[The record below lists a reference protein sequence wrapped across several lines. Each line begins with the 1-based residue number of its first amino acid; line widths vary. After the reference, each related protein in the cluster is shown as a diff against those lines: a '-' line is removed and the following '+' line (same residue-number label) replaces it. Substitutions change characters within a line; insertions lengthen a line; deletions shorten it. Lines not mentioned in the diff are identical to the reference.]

1 VRLAADNVLAR
12 NPLLWRILGTAL
24 VLGLLVFAFVQ
35 TASATDGADAVDVA
49 PGTNK
54 FLQTILQG
62 TIYGLLLALASVG
75 LSLIYGT
82 TGLSNFAH
90 GEAVTFGA
98 ATAYVAV
105 RAGAPLVV
113 AVIIAVLAGTI
124 AGWFLDLVLWK
135 QLRTRS
141 VPIMQQMIVSIGL
154 ALILVNLIQIWIG
167 PDRLRLVTST
177 SQSHHVGPISVSTP
191 DLISVSICILAL
203 GAVAFFLLRT
213 RLGRAT
219 RAVSDNPALASA
231 TGISVNRV
239 IRIVWMMAGALA
251 ALSGPLLAL
260 YNDTLDFM
268 LGANILLLMFAAVT
282 LGGLGH
288 PFGAA
293 VGALIIGIVAQL
305 TTVYAPTPDL
315 KYAAVMAILIIT
327 LLVRPQGIL
336 GRKERVG

>member
-1 VRLAADNVLAR
+1 MTRVAGAFLTR
-12 NPLLWRILGTAL
+12 NPVLWRILAIAL
-24 VLGLLVFAFVQ
+24 VLGVLVFLFVQ
-35 TASATDGADAVDVA
+35 SAAAAGDGEVEAA
-49 PGTNK
+49 PGANR

-98 ATAYVAV
+98 AVAFVAV
-105 RAGAPLVV
+105 GAGAPLW
-113 AVIIAVLAGTI
+113 AAILIAI
-124 AGWFLDLVLWK
+124 ACGAASGWLQDVVLWK
-135 QLRTRS
+135 QLRRRG
-141 VPIMQQMIVSIGL
+141 VPTMQQMIVSIGL
-154 ALILVNLIQIWIG
+154 ALILVNMIQIWIG
-167 PDRLRLVTST
+167 PDRLRLVSST
-177 SQSHHVGPISVSTP
+177 SVIHRIGPVQLSTADMVSMA
-191 DLISVSICILAL
+191 ICIAAL
-203 GAVAFFLLRT
+203 GAVGFFLQRT

-239 IRIVWMMAGALA
+239 IRIVWMLAGALA
-251 ALSGPLLAL
+251 ALAGPLLAL

-288 PFGAA
+288 PFGAL
-293 VGALIIGIVAQL
+293 VGALVIGIVAQV

-315 KYAAVMAILIIT
+315 KYAAVLAILIIT

>member
-1 VRLAADNVLAR
+1 MRLAADNVLAR

-35 TASATDGADAVDVA
+35 TASATDGTAVVDVA

-105 RAGAPLVV
+105 RAGASLVV
-113 AVIIAVLAGTI
+113 AVIIAVLAGTV

-135 QLRTRS
+135 QLRKRA
-141 VPIMQQMIVSIGL
+141 VPTMQQMIVSIGL

-177 SQSHHVGPISVSTP
+177 SQSHRVGPISVSTP

>member
-1 VRLAADNVLAR
+1 MTRVANGFLTR
-12 NPLLWRILGTAL
+12 NPLLWRVLGIVL
-24 VLGLLVFAFVQ
+24 VLGLLVFAFVA
-35 TASATDGADAVDVA
+35 TASAADGGDSAEVA
-49 PGTNK
+49 AGTNK
-54 FLQTILQG
+54 FMQTILQG

-98 ATAYVAV
+98 AVALV
-105 RAGAPLVV
+105 SVGAGAGLWV
-113 AVIIAVLAGTI
+113 AILIAVAAGGF

-135 QLRTRS
+135 QLRRRG
-141 VPIMQQMIVSIGL
+141 VPNMQQMIVSIGL

-167 PDRLRLVTST
+167 PDRQRLSTTIQVT
-177 SQSHHVGPISVSTP
+177 HHFGPIALSTQ
-191 DLISVSICILAL
+191 DMISAAICVLAL
-203 GAVAFFLLRT
+203 GGVGFFLMRT

-239 IRIVWMMAGALA
+239 VRLVWVMAGALA
-251 ALSGPLLAL
+251 ALAGPLLAL

-268 LGANILLLMFAAVT
+268 LGANILLLMFSAVT

-288 PFGAA
+288 PFGAV
-293 VGALIIGIVAQL
+293 VGALVIGVVAQL

-315 KYAAVMAILIIT
+315 KYAAVLAILIIT